1 MFRPLHCFPLLLLTF
16 SSQTSFRSYLRALS
30 DPREEMA
37 QKFNA
42 AGRRVT
48 AKAVNV
54 TDLISK
60 ITLGG
65 TAEIQADILKE
76 VAATEHRFN
85 EEWLEKKK
93 GF

>member
-1 MFRPLHCFPLLLLTF
+1 
-16 SSQTSFRSYLRALS
+16 
-30 DPREEMA
+30 MA

-60 ITLGG
+60 ITLGC
-65 TAEIQADILKE
+65 TAEIQPEILKE

-85 EEWLEKKK
+85 EEWLEKKRLLIPK
-93 GF
+93 RRQRSEASKF